1 VDTDDPA
8 LVAALQVVIASAEQP
23 MEPTRTQHYAVA
35 ATPAGYAVSEES
47 DPLAVVASSQAVRD
61 TIYARSHRRAFEL
74 AQLKGWMLLYG
85 GLVDIEEQRILLVG
99 GGGAARTLAVLGLG
113 LRGARLQGADSVLLR
128 EGQVFAV
135 PRPLMLEPELRQTV
149 AELGPLWP
157 RLPREGTV
165 VVLDPALHLGLPWTL
180 SIAPLD
186 HVVLFDD
193 GPGAIGCR
201 PSEPAEILTDLVRH
215 AAPTTPPRPELV
227 TELSETLSTARC
239 HRLGTGDAL
248 AAEDAIRRLAC

>member
-1 VDTDDPA
+1 MDTDDPE

-23 MEPTRTQHYAVA
+23 MEPTRTQHYAVVA
-35 ATPAGYAVSEES
+35 RPAGYAVSEES
-47 DPLAVVASSQAVRD
+47 DPLAVVASAQAVRD

-74 AQLKGWMLLYG
+74 AHLKGWMLLYG
-85 GLVDIEEQRILLVG
+85 GLVDIDGQRILLVG

-135 PRPLMLEPELRQTV
+135 PRPLMLEPELRQAV
-149 AELGPLWP
+149 VELGPLWP
-157 RLPREGTV
+157 RLPHEGTV

-193 GPGAIGCR
+193 GPGAVGCR
-201 PSEPAEILTDLVRH
+201 PSEPAEILTEVVRH
-215 AAPTTPPRPELV
+215 AAPTTPPRQELV
-227 TELSETLSTARC
+227 TELSETLATARC
-239 HRLGTGDAL
+239 HRLGTGDAP
-248 AAEDAIRRLAC
+248 ATEDAIRRLAC